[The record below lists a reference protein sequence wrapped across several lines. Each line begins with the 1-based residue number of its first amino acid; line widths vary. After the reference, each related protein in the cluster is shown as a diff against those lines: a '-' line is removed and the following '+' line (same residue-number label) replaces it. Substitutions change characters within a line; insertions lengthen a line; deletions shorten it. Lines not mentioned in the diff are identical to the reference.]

1 MRKKKPRSHDL
12 PEDPSYIGKRGAA
25 GKASHD
31 DPIQE
36 FDSVKL
42 ISRPSNWSRSEDSAD
57 TDAIPFEMP
66 NFEHLEGE
74 EWVGD
79 SLQFNNVANAPS
91 GSHLDQ
97 WRSEGQDWRTA
108 AQSPSQ
114 QTAPTLGPK
123 GYNPFADE
131 QGATQGQSSGVA
143 PPRGDSAE
151 QSVAALR
158 EDPTSPQSA
167 GEPRATPS
175 DAVSWDTHGFDFTD
189 MNTAGAEESDA
200 GSGAVRNNRVQTRAE
215 TRQPARERKQG
226 RSQSPRGRGTQGDL
240 TQRSGAKGSTG
251 QQGRAL
257 RDSNKP
263 DADFESFWDQ
273 F

>member
-1 MRKKKPRSHDL
+1 MPRSHDL

-25 GKASHD
+25 GKSRHD

-36 FDSVKL
+36 LHSVKL
-42 ISRPSNWSRSEDSAD
+42 TSRPSNWIRSEDSAD
-57 TDAIPFEMP
+57 ADAVPFEMP
-66 NFEHLEGE
+66 NFEHLEGD
-74 EWVGD
+74 EWAGD

-114 QTAPTLGPK
+114 QTASTSGPK
-123 GYNPFADE
+123 GYNPFPEGTDE
-131 QGATQGQSSGVA
+131 PAATQGQSSGVA
-143 PPRGDSAE
+143 PPRDSSAQ
-151 QSVAALR
+151 QSAAAFR

-167 GEPRATPS
+167 GEPNATPS
-175 DAVSWDTHGFDFTD
+175 NAVSWDTGGFDFTD
-189 MNTAGAEESDA
+189 MNTGGAEGPD
-200 GSGAVRNNRVQTRAE
+200 SGTGAIRNNRVQSRAD

-226 RSQSPRGRGTQGDL
+226 RSQGPRGRGVQGDL
-240 TQRSGAKGSTG
+240 TQQSGAKGSSG
-251 QQGRAL
+251 QQGRAP
-257 RDSNKP
+257 RDTKKP